1 MLKQSNLLNHLNLLD
16 KRDNDFALKPIN
28 DIKIKQLYIM
38 GTNEWNPKK
47 KSVINI
53 QNNGINNA
61 KRLLVKLKPVNS
73 AMPVIGA
80 KFGGCGKNLVNK
92 ASTTK
97 PKTIL
102 ISSLFNVILF
112 FVNLYNLYY
121 LVKYIFL
128 LEYKS

>member
-1 MLKQSNLLNHLNLLD
+1 
-16 KRDNDFALKPIN
+16 
-28 DIKIKQLYIM
+28 M
-38 GTNEWNPKK
+38 GTNEWNPRN

-53 QNNGINNA
+53 QNNGISNA
-61 KRLLVKLKPVNS
+61 KRLLVKLKPVNR

-92 ASTTK
+92 ASATK

-102 ISSLFNVILF
+102 ISTLFNIILF